1 MYLYV
6 LIILAFILETTV
18 EMKFGKLEDISGVDF
33 KLPEDPLY
41 NQKVFESLQNEEPEF
56 YIGCTGWG
64 MKEWKGTY
72 YPEKTKPE
80 NFLFEYGKQF
90 NSIELNSTHYGT
102 PKHETL
108 QKWYNDTPSDFKFC
122 PKIHKAISHRKK
134 LGIDSDIIENTVNA
148 LSILDEKLG
157 PIFMQLPPYF
167 DSSRISD
174 LESFFKVFPIDFD
187 LSLELRHPSWYEDE
201 VLTDELHAMSLEYNK
216 ALLITDVSG
225 RRDIL
230 HMRIC
235 NDYLM
240 IRFVGNGL
248 HPTDFERVD
257 EWVAR
262 LNIYISKG
270 VNKIYFFP
278 HEPDNILAPQLAD
291 YLCSRIKSEIA
302 INTRGP
308 KKIDSPKQLN
318 LF

>member
-1 MYLYV
+1 
-6 LIILAFILETTV
+6 
-18 EMKFGKLEDISGVDF
+18 MKFGKLEDISNVDF
-33 KLPEDPLY
+33 SLPEDPSA
-41 NQKVFESLQNEEPEF
+41 NRKIFENLKSDNPEF

-80 NFLFEYGKQF
+80 NFLYEYGKQF
-90 NSIELNSTHYGT
+90 NTIELNSTHYGT
-102 PKHETL
+102 PKQEVL
-108 QKWYNDTPSDFKFC
+108 EKWYGDTPPDFIFC
-122 PKIHKAISHRKK
+122 PKLHKAISHRKL
-134 LGIDSDIIENTVNA
+134 LGTDSDIIENTINA
-148 LSILDEKLG
+148 LSILNEKLG

-167 DSSRISD
+167 DGSRMDDIERFYQKIPD
-174 LESFFKVFPIDFD
+174 DVD
-187 LSLELRHPSWYEDE
+187 LSLELRHASWYEDSI
-201 VLTDELHAMSLEYNK
+201 LMDELQAMSVEYNK
-216 ALLITDVSG
+216 GLLITDVSG
-225 RRDIL
+225 RRDVL

-248 HPTDFERVD
+248 HRTDFSRVD
-257 EWVAR
+257 EWVER
-262 LNIYISKG
+262 LKYYISEG

-291 YLCSRIKSEIA
+291 YLCRKIKSETEVT
-302 INTRGP
+302 TRGP